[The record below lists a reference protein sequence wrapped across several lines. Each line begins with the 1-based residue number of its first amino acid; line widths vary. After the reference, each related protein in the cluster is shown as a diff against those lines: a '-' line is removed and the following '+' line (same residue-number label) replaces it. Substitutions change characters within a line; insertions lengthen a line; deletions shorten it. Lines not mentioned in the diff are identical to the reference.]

1 MIATLI
7 ASIRSEW
14 LKQKRSLTIWLVLG
28 GGLLIPGLI
37 LAIRILRPAGL
48 PELYRAAGFWER
60 LSTQMWESMS
70 VFIMPL
76 VIILCASLIAQLE
89 YRNNTWKQVHA
100 TPQPLAA
107 IFVSKL
113 VVILSMVALLF
124 VCFNAGIYLSGMGP
138 AILFSAVD
146 APASPIPYALFFK
159 QNAVFFIDSLP
170 IVGLQ
175 YLLAL
180 RFRNFMVP
188 MGVGMAIWIL
198 SIGALPWE
206 YNYILPYSHA
216 VIDYTATVPSRVSH
230 ALPVAAPV
238 IAAAYFLVFTVA
250 GYVVYALKG
259 DKG

>member
-1 MIATLI
+1 MIGTFL

-14 LKQKRSLTIWLVLG
+14 LKQKRSLTVWLVLG
-28 GGLLIPGLI
+28 GGFLIPALI
-37 LAIRILRPAGL
+37 LTVRLLRPAGL
-48 PELYRAAGFWER
+48 AQLYKTAGFWER
-60 LSTQMWESMS
+60 LWVQMWESMS
-70 VFIMPL
+70 VFILPL

-107 IFVSKL
+107 IFVAKL
-113 VVILSMVALLF
+113 LVILSMVALLF
-124 VCFNAGIYLSGMGP
+124 VCFNVGIYAAGMGP
-138 AILFSAVD
+138 AIVFSAVD
-146 APASPIPYALFFK
+146 TPASPIPFGLFAR
-159 QNAVFFIDSLP
+159 QNARFFVDSLP

-206 YNYILPYSHA
+206 YNYLLPYSHA
-216 VIDYTATVPSRVSH
+216 VIDYTANVPSRVSH
-230 ALPVAAPV
+230 ALPVAAP
-238 IAAAYFLVFTVA
+238 ILALAYFAVFTVA